1 MIRHILRRLS
11 RGIVLTRHLSEDFGH
26 VPFLVTPESALSY
39 WRRDVSKVD
48 AFLLSM
54 VLELTTKDATVW
66 DIGANVG
73 LFAFA
78 AAARGAKL
86 VAVEADTWLAHLLQR
101 SVRLN
106 GLPVTVLPAAVSD
119 QCGIATLHFSED
131 GRASS
136 SLVGTGL
143 GQTVVSVTLDW
154 MLKHFPT
161 PQVLKID
168 VEAMEYAVLQG
179 GVRLLEKHHPTIF
192 CEVTANHDKIGQM
205 LRALGYA
212 LYAARDRE
220 RQPLER
226 PSRDTLA
233 VYRPK

>member
-1 MIRHILRRLS
+1 MIRHILRRFSRGVVLKRRLS
-11 RGIVLTRHLSEDFGH
+11 RDFGH

-39 WRRDVSKVD
+39 WRPNINKVD
-48 AFLLSM
+48 PFLLSM
-54 VLELTTKDATVW
+54 VLELTSKDATVW

-106 GLPVTVLPAAVSD
+106 GLPVTVLPAGVSD
-119 QCGIATLHFSED
+119 QCGIAHLHFSED

-136 SLVGTGL
+136 SLAGTGSR
-143 GQTVVSVTLDW
+143 QTVVSVTLDW
-154 MLKHFPT
+154 MLERFPP

-179 GVRLLEKHHPTIF
+179 GAHLLEKHHPTIF

-205 LRALGYA
+205 LRALGYT
-212 LYAARDRE
+212 LYAARDRD
-220 RQPLER
+220 RRPLER

-233 VYRPK
+233 VYHPK